1 MAYGLLPVVM
11 LPIDDN
17 NPVDVFLLSI
27 LTVLSVT
34 LVVYIV
40 RSLGDIAVAFG
51 PIPVAMVTGIDV
63 IALASNPVDV
73 DLLYSDTVL
82 LAPPELGTY
91 THLPSGEIVMPT
103 GQLPVAIV
111 AFTIIS
117 NGVSNPVLVSLP
129 YSDIVYPPKL
139 VTYANNPFGD
149 IVILLAPLPVAI
161 VPIDVNNP
169 VDVLTE
175 YSDTVL
181 LL

>member
-82 LAPPELGTY
+82 
-91 THLPSGEIVMPT
+91 
-103 GQLPVAIV
+103 
-111 AFTIIS
+111 
-117 NGVSNPVLVSLP
+117 
-129 YSDIVYPPKL
+129 
-139 VTYANNPFGD
+139 
-149 IVILLAPLPVAI
+149 PL
-161 VPIDVNNP
+161 
-169 VDVLTE
+169 
-175 YSDTVL
+175 
-181 LL
+181 